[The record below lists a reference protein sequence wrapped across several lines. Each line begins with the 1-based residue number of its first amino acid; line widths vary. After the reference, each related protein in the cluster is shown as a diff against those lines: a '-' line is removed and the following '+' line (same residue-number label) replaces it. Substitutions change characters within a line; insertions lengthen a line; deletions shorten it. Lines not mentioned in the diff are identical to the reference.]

1 MHLSALGGTTPPLVD
16 EGALNSSAQPV
27 ANTVQCGLEF
37 VQRCNRKCSITPRRI
52 DTLSTEMSVT
62 FAAAI
67 ACVRAS
73 ATVGAFSIAA

>member
-1 MHLSALGGTTPPLVD
+1 MA
-16 EGALNSSAQPV
+16 A
-27 ANTVQCGLEF
+27 
-37 VQRCNRKCSITPRRI
+37 ITPRRI

-73 ATVGAFSIAA
+73 ATVGALSIAV